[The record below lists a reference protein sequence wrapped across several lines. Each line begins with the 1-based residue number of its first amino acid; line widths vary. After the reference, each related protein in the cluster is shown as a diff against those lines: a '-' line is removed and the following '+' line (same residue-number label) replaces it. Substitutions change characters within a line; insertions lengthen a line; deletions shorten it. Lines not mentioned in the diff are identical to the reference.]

1 MSRAT
6 PILLHRDGT
15 VSRREAAAS
24 QRANA
29 IRALASL
36 VFLAALLALAPGA
49 HARTTANT
57 PPTLYVNFYSNG
69 TISVSL
75 ADGTPIGATTGTPT
89 SIPAGYYQIM
99 FSGPGGCSALPNF
112 HLTGP
117 GTTIVTSMSE
127 GGVSK
132 EANNANFLP
141 TSTYTW
147 TDDQFPGVVHTFAT
161 TSQIVSTPPA
171 ANTAT
176 TPNLVNKGKSVSS
189 QDVVGS
195 AIVPLRG
202 TLTGTISASGRLT
215 LAFKGKSV
223 GHLKAGRYR
232 ITITD
237 KSSSRGL
244 VLQKPTSRTLDVTG
258 LSYMGKRSATVQFTK
273 GTWRFA
279 LSVGKPGVGKTAY
292 SIAVG

>member
-6 PILLHRDGT
+6 PIFLQRDG
-15 VSRREAAAS
+15 SRHAGALRV
-24 QRANA
+24 
-29 IRALASL
+29 LASL
-36 VFLAALLALAPGA
+36 VFLAALLTLAPRA
-49 HARTTANT
+49 HARTAAAAA
-57 PPTLYVNFYSNG
+57 PTLYVNFYSNG

-75 ADGTPIGATTGTPT
+75 DDGTPIGSTAGAPT

-132 EANNANFLP
+132 EANSANFLP

-147 TDDQFPGVVHTFAT
+147 TDDQFPTVVHTFAT

-171 ANTAT
+171 TNTAT

-202 TLTGTISASGRLT
+202 TLSGTISAAGRLT

-232 ITITD
+232 ITVSD
-237 KSSSRGL
+237 ESSNTGL
-244 VLQKPTSRTLDVTG
+244 VLHKPSRKTLAVTG
-258 LSYMGKRSATVQFTK
+258 LGYMGKRSATVQFTK

-279 LSVGKPGVGKTAY
+279 LSSGKPGPGKTAY
-292 SIAVG
+292 SVAVG